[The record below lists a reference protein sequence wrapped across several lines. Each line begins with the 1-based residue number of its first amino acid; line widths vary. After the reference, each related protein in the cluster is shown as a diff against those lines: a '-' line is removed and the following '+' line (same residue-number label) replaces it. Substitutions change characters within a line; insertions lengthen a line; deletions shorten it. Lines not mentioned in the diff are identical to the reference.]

1 MTPRSPFTVA
11 LIQDG
16 VEATPAATLVATEAR
31 IRAAAA
37 RGAQVICLKE
47 LFNAPYFCKK
57 LDPSRFDLA
66 EPVAGPTVARLQSD
80 PEHRR
85 QVADRIALVR
95 VQHELGLGCRA
106 GGEVQQQRIGCVR
119 RAVGRERGRL
129 LL

>member
-1 MTPRSPFTVA
+1 MTLRSPFTVA

-66 EPVAGPTVARLQSD
+66 ESVATQFSDRLSALY
-80 PEHRR
+80 RR
-85 QVADRIALVR
+85 SFDAL
-95 VQHELGLGCRA
+95 
-106 GGEVQQQRIGCVR
+106 
-119 RAVGRERGRL
+119 
-129 LL
+129 